1 MWNITIISN
10 LGDGKLYFRGK
21 TIADIVKKHIEP
33 NPQLNAWLDET
44 TIRNIRLGRRK
55 QIEQWVIIEKI
66 IE

>member
-1 MWNITIISN
+1 MWNIIIISN
-10 LGDGKLYFRGK
+10 
-21 TIADIVKKHIEP
+21 IEP